1 MKKLLHLSP
10 VVLACAVTLFGSSA
24 RAQSNIDSKVEAY
37 RKSLEA
43 DNRRRESVWKG
54 NALEWDDLVDGTPWV
69 VAFGVNSAGSA
80 RGFDISGPY
89 LGYMMNKNFELGLDS
104 EFYTASVTSATKVD
118 PKTTVKDTNRR
129 YFFGIR
135 FTGSAPLS
143 SHLVV
148 FASVSPGL
156 FGSTTSQ
163 KTTVGNNAPT
173 TTNDTVGPAFSLR
186 MAPVG
191 LGWRT
196 TTWEFRTGMYL
207 TYYTGGGDV
216 NTADVNKSGF
226 GFEHATG
233 NLEVRHYF

>member
-10 VVLACAVTLFGSSA
+10 VVLACAVSLLGSPV
-24 RAQSNIDSKVEAY
+24 RAQNSIDSKVEAY

-43 DNRRRESVWKG
+43 DTRRRESVWKG

-69 VAFGVNSAGSA
+69 VAFGVNSAGTA

-89 LGYMMNKNFELGLDS
+89 LGYMLTKNFELGLDS
-104 EFYTASVTSATKVD
+104 EFYTASTSYSTKVD
-118 PKTTVKDTNRR
+118 PKTTVKDMNRR
-129 YFFGIR
+129 YFFGVR

-148 FASVSPGL
+148 YASVSPGL
-156 FGSTTSQ
+156 FGSTTTHKETQ
-163 KTTVGNNAPT
+163 GNNVLNST
-173 TTNDTVGPAFSLR
+173 IDTVGTAFSLR
-186 MAPVG
+186 VAPVG

-207 TYYTGGGDV
+207 TYYTGGGDK
-216 NTADVNKSGF
+216 NTVDVSSSGF